1 MKITDKLFAKKI
13 QTVCRVFSA
22 VLFFVFFTLFIYG
35 AFANDFNFIETLF
48 NTLKK
53 IAIVAGCAF
62 FLLIIVF
69 IFFSLKQKKRYELK
83 TMLQIDSPE
92 GEIAKQVSIELW
104 NTSQEALKIEK
115 IGFLSAEWRTK
126 KVHGKIQKEVV
137 YFPVEAAVVSNKKP
151 PFVLEAGALEVFTF
165 DTEEIFSSYTI
176 YKFFYD
182 IAPANRKLKFYDADA
197 EDGCLR
203 MKIKDRRLRLFS
215 KKSKS
220 LYSNVLLMFACFVAV
235 FAVLFAA
242 GSLSKKRG
250 GKTSFPRGGSSQS
263 QLVENK

>member
-1 MKITDKLFAKKI
+1 MKITDKLIASRI
-13 QTVCRVFSA
+13 QIVCRILSV
-22 VLFFVFFTLFIYG
+22 VLFAFVFMLFICG
-35 AFANDFNFIETLF
+35 AFANDFDFFDKTFRWLDNVL
-48 NTLKK
+48 
-53 IAIVAGCAF
+53 IVAVVALVLF
-62 FLLIIVF
+62 VF
-69 IFFSLKQKKRYELK
+69 VFVMISLKQKKRYELK

-115 IGFLSAEWRTK
+115 IGFLSAQWQRK
-126 KVHGKIQKEVV
+126 KVHGKFQEELV
-137 YFPVEAAVVSNKKP
+137 YFPVEAAIVSNKKP

-220 LYSNVLLMFACFVAV
+220 LYLQVWLMLACFVAI
-235 FAVLFAA
+235 FSALFLF
-242 GSLSKKRG
+242 GSLSK
-250 GKTSFPRGGSSQS
+250 
-263 QLVENK
+263 

>member
-1 MKITDKLFAKKI
+1 MKITDKLIASRI
-13 QTVCRVFSA
+13 QIVCRILSV
-22 VLFFVFFTLFIYG
+22 VLFAFVFMLFICG
-35 AFANDFNFIETLF
+35 AFANDFDFFDKTFRWLDNVL
-48 NTLKK
+48 
-53 IAIVAGCAF
+53 IVAAVALVLF
-62 FLLIIVF
+62 VF
-69 IFFSLKQKKRYELK
+69 VFVMISLKQKKRYELK

-126 KVHGKIQKEVV
+126 KVHGKFQEELV

-220 LYSNVLLMFACFVAV
+220 LYLQVWLMLACFVAI
-235 FAVLFAA
+235 FSALFLF
-242 GSLSKKRG
+242 GSLSK
-250 GKTSFPRGGSSQS
+250 
-263 QLVENK
+263 

>member
-1 MKITDKLFAKKI
+1 MKITDKLFASRI
-13 QTVCRVFSA
+13 QIVCRILSV
-22 VLFFVFFTLFIYG
+22 VLFAFVFMLFICG
-35 AFANDFNFIETLF
+35 AFANDFDFFDKTFRWLDNVL
-48 NTLKK
+48 
-53 IAIVAGCAF
+53 IVAAVA
-62 FLLIIVF
+62 LVLVVF
-69 IFFSLKQKKRYELK
+69 VFVMISLKQKKRYELK

-115 IGFLSAEWRTK
+115 IGFLSAEWQRK
-126 KVHGKIQKEVV
+126 KVHGKFQEELV

-203 MKIKDRRLRLFS
+203 MKIKDKRLRLFS

-220 LYSNVLLMFACFVAV
+220 LYLQVWLMLACFVAI
-235 FAVLFAA
+235 FSALFLF
-242 GSLSKKRG
+242 GSLSK
-250 GKTSFPRGGSSQS
+250 
-263 QLVENK
+263 

>member
-1 MKITDKLFAKKI
+1 MKITDKLFASRI
-13 QTVCRVFSA
+13 QIVCRILSV
-22 VLFFVFFTLFIYG
+22 VLFAFVFMLFICG
-35 AFANDFNFIETLF
+35 AFANDFDFFDKTFRWLDNVL
-48 NTLKK
+48 
-53 IAIVAGCAF
+53 IVAAVA
-62 FLLIIVF
+62 LVLVVF
-69 IFFSLKQKKRYELK
+69 VFVMISLKQKKRYELK

-115 IGFLSAEWRTK
+115 IGFLSAQWQRK
-126 KVHGKIQKEVV
+126 KVHGKFQEELV
-137 YFPVEAAVVSNKKP
+137 YFPVEAAIVSNKKP

-220 LYSNVLLMFACFVAV
+220 LYLQVWLMLACFVAI
-235 FAVLFAA
+235 FSALFLF
-242 GSLSKKRG
+242 GSLSK
-250 GKTSFPRGGSSQS
+250 
-263 QLVENK
+263 

>member
-1 MKITDKLFAKKI
+1 MKITDKLFAEKI
-13 QTVCRVFSA
+13 QIVFRFLA
-22 VLFFVFFTLFIYG
+22 VILFVVVVMFSIFG
-35 AFANDFNFIETLF
+35 AFTNDFNLVDNVLDYIS
-48 NTLKK
+48 K
-53 IAIVAGCAF
+53 IIVVIAVALV
-62 FLLIIVF
+62 LLVIVF
-69 IFFSLKQKKRYELK
+69 IFFSFRQKKRYELK
-83 TMLQIDSPE
+83 TMLQIDSLE

-197 EDGCLR
+197 ADGYLR

-250 GKTSFPRGGSSQS
+250 GKTSFSQGGSSQS
-263 QLVENK
+263 QIVENK